1 MIHVNYELSTIGQR
15 MIAVAGNFL
24 GGALVLILGILGA
37 FFEYEN
43 LAKNGFSVITIPCY
57 AVVMFSAFLILARV
71 KYAVLIAVGA
81 ELLELLS
88 YITMQVTTPPNV
100 SFLILIKVAV
110 IVCSTQLMV
119 KIVSF
124 DDAPPE
130 ARPVRRGPQPPQ
142 GRVIR
147 RNPPQARR

>member
-88 YITMQVTTPPNV
+88 YITMQVTT
-100 SFLILIKVAV
+100 
-110 IVCSTQLMV
+110 T
-119 KIVSF
+119 
-124 DDAPPE
+124 PE
-130 ARPVRRGPQPPQ
+130 SK
-142 GRVIR
+142 
-147 RNPPQARR
+147 